1 MFFLQEIKLQQLS
14 PTPPSHLQH
23 HFNFKLQYN
32 EKRKN
37 NVYGIQIPPYEDVLT
52 FVTAIFGDAVVKKH
66 AWKFEPIN
74 NSFSIILLFFH
85 ACVKTIQKTSWKAK
99 RPKCYILVDNFI
111 IFYYYY
117 YSFHIH
123 IIFIIILRNLSCIT
137 FDIVIIYY
145 GQILHQV
152 QSKVAQKC

>member
-99 RPKCYILVDNFI
+99 RPKSKNYVAISQLIILSYFI
-111 IFYYYY
+111 TIIIHFIF
-117 YSFHIH
+117 
-123 IIFIIILRNLSCIT
+123 ILRNLSCIT